1 MKRFNNKDF
10 LHTIALHLDLFN
22 TIGGGVSKTYARVK
36 KEQESAVIE
45 VWAAGVNPEL
55 FKVVLR
61 RNTLTVNSVLTS
73 DHSPNVTVPI
83 FSRTFI
89 LPPIVDLNQ
98 IEALY
103 QDGKLR
109 IKLPYHEAA
118 DRPREIEIKQL

>member
-1 MKRFNNKDF
+1 MKRFDNKDF
-10 LHTIALHLDLFN
+10 LHTIALHLDLLN
-22 TIGGGVSKTYARVK
+22 TIGGGVTETYASVK
-36 KEQESAVIE
+36 KEQEHAVIE

-61 RNTLTVNSVLTS
+61 RNTLTVNAVLTS
-73 DHSPNVTVPI
+73 DHSATVTVPM

-89 LPPIVDLNQ
+89 LPPVVDLAQ